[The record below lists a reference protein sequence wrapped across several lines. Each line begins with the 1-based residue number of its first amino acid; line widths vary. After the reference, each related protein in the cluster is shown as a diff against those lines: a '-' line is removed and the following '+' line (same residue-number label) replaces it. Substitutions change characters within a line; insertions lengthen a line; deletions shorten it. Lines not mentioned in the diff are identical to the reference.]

1 MNISRKTITR
11 SIWFALEV
19 IGIFVVVQFI
29 RFIIGNLN
37 AFYSGLIL
45 VMIAALLFVIAFLIA
60 KNKDNRNPRKPK
72 AKLFSGLL
80 G

>member
-1 MNISRKTITR
+1 MNISRKTITS

-19 IGIFVVVQFI
+19 IGIFVVVQII
-29 RFIIGNLN
+29 RFVIGNLN

-45 VMIAALLFVIAFLIA
+45 VMIAALLFVVAFLIA
-60 KNKDNRNPRKPK
+60 KNKDDRNPRNPK
-72 AKLFSGLL
+72 AKTFSGLL